1 MNVLNITIH
10 VGLSQ
15 PKSGARER
23 YANLARQLS
32 AGDNSVIVLEA
43 AKFVGPQDATLATM
57 SSYSDLKFVGRTV
70 RVFRELAPSFAR
82 GVISI
87 LREIAVAPIQIA
99 HPSGA
104 FVVKLAT
111 LLTASGAP
119 LGYVPHN
126 VESELVGETFSN
138 DIQYTRIER
147 FVLPARLGAYARKPL
162 EAKYTWDAI
171 GAQLL
176 GVYTRVLGGR
186 HGP

>member
-1 MNVLNITIH
+1 VNVLNNTTH

-15 PKSGARER
+15 PKSGAQER
-23 YANLARQLS
+23 CANLARQLS

-43 AKFVGPQDATLATM
+43 AE
-57 SSYSDLKFVGRTV
+57 FVGRTL
-70 RVFRELAPSFAR
+70 RVFRDLAPSFAR

-87 LREIAVAPIQIA
+87 LREIAVAPIQMIA

-104 FVVKLAT
+104 FAVKLAT

-119 LGYVPHN
+119 LVYAPHN

-138 DIQYTRIER
+138 DLQHTRIER
-147 FVLPARLGAYARKPL
+147 FVLPARLGANARKLL

-171 GAQLL
+171 SAQLL
-176 GVYTRVLGGR
+176 GVYKHVLGGR

>member
-43 AKFVGPQDATLATM
+43 AE
-57 SSYSDLKFVGRTV
+57 FVGRTL
-70 RVFRELAPSFAR
+70 RVFRDLARIFAR

-119 LGYVPHN
+119 LVYAPHN

>member
-1 MNVLNITIH
+1 MNILDITIH

-15 PKSGARER
+15 PKNGAQER
-23 YANLARQLS
+23 YANLARQLT
-32 AGDNSVIVLEA
+32 ARDNSVIVLEA
-43 AKFVGPQDATLATM
+43 AEFVDPQDARLATIY
-57 SSYSDLKFVGRTV
+57 SYSDLKFVGRTL
-70 RVFRELAPSFAR
+70 RVFRDLAPSFAR
-82 GVISI
+82 SVIRI
-87 LREIAVAPIQIA
+87 LRENAVDLIQIS

-104 FVVKLAT
+104 LAVKLAT

-119 LGYVPHN
+119 LVYAPHN

>member
-1 MNVLNITIH
+1 VNVLNNTTH

-15 PKSGARER
+15 PKSGAQER
-23 YANLARQLS
+23 CANLARQLS

-43 AKFVGPQDATLATM
+43 AE
-57 SSYSDLKFVGRTV
+57 FVGRTL
-70 RVFRELAPSFAR
+70 RVFRDLAPSFAR

-119 LGYVPHN
+119 LVYVPHN

>member
-1 MNVLNITIH
+1 MEHRRGTPIWRDSST
-10 VGLSQ
+10 
-15 PKSGARER
+15 
-23 YANLARQLS
+23 

-43 AKFVGPQDATLATM
+43 AEFVDPQDATLATIY
-57 SSYSDLKFVGRTV
+57 SYSDLKFVGRTL
-70 RVFRELAPSFAR
+70 RVFRDLAPSFAR

-104 FVVKLAT
+104 FAVKLAT

-119 LGYVPHN
+119 LVYAPHN

-138 DIQYTRIER
+138 DPQYTRIER
-147 FVLPARLGAYARKPL
+147 FVLPARLGANARKLL

-171 GAQLL
+171 AAQLL

>member
-1 MNVLNITIH
+1 MNVLNITTH

-15 PKSGARER
+15 PKSGAQEVC
-23 YANLARQLS
+23 ANLARQLS

-43 AKFVGPQDATLATM
+43 AE
-57 SSYSDLKFVGRTV
+57 FVGRTL
-70 RVFRELAPSFAR
+70 RVFRDLAPSFAR

-87 LREIAVAPIQIA
+87 LREIAVAPFQIA

-104 FVVKLAT
+104 FAVKLAT

-119 LGYVPHN
+119 LVYAPHN
-126 VESELVGETFSN
+126 VELELVGWTFSN
-138 DIQYTRIER
+138 DPQYTRIER
-147 FVLPARLGAYARKPL
+147 FVLPARLGANARKLL

-171 GAQLL
+171 AAQLL

>member
-1 MNVLNITIH
+1 MNVLTITIH
-10 VGLSQ
+10 VGLSRL
-15 PKSGARER
+15 KTGAQER

-43 AKFVGPQDATLATM
+43 AV
-57 SSYSDLKFVGRTV
+57 FVGRTL
-70 RVFRELAPSFAR
+70 RVFRNLAPSFAR
-82 GVISI
+82 GLISK
-87 LREIAVAPIQIA
+87 LREIAVALIQIA

-104 FVVKLAT
+104 FAVKLAT

-119 LGYVPHN
+119 LVYAPHN

-138 DIQYTRIER
+138 DPQYTRIER
-147 FVLPARLGAYARKPL
+147 FVLPARLGANARKLL
-162 EAKYTWDAI
+162 EAKYAWDALA
-171 GAQLL
+171 AQLL

>member
-1 MNVLNITIH
+1 MNVLTITPN

-15 PKSGARER
+15 PKSGAQER
-23 YANLARQLS
+23 CANLARLLS
-32 AGDNSVIVLEA
+32 AVDNSVIVLEA
-43 AKFVGPQDATLATM
+43 AEFVGPQDATFATLYW
-57 SSYSDLKFVGRTV
+57 YSDLKFVGRTL
-70 RVFRELAPSFAR
+70 RVFRDLAPSFAR

-99 HPSGA
+99 HPGGA
-104 FVVKLAT
+104 FAVKLTT

-119 LGYVPHN
+119 LVYAPHN

-138 DIQYTRIER
+138 DTQYTRIKR
-147 FVLPARLGAYARKPL
+147 FVLPARLGANARKLL
-162 EAKYTWDAI
+162 EVKYTWDTI
-171 GAQLL
+171 FAQLL

>member
-1 MNVLNITIH
+1 VNVLNITIYM
-10 VGLSQ
+10 GLSQ
-15 PKSGARER
+15 PKSGAQER

-43 AKFVGPQDATLATM
+43 AKFVGPQGATLATM
-57 SSYSDLKFVGRTV
+57 YSFSDLKFVGRTV
-70 RVFRELAPSFAR
+70 RVFRDLAPSFAR

-111 LLTASGAP
+111 LLAASGAP
-119 LGYVPHN
+119 LVYTPHN
-126 VESELVGETFSN
+126 VESELVGENFSN
-138 DIQYTRIER
+138 DTQHTGIKR
-147 FVLPARLGAYARKPL
+147 FVLPARLGANARKLL
-162 EAKYTWDAI
+162 EAKYTRNAI
-171 GAQLL
+171 AAPLL